1 MDKETLRGC
10 MLYLFSGSIAYLVLL
25 SSLLAFS
32 EEVASDKQQVLIDKA
47 ITSFMQQHDVPGVA
61 VAIVKGNNESIIC
74 YGLANKK
81 HHAKVTENT
90 LFEIASITKVFTTT
104 ALALNV
110 LQGRMGLDD
119 PISKYIPG
127 LDAPSSAISKVTLL
141 ELATHNSSLPRVGGS
156 WREGGLQKI
165 ISFLQHWQPNYSI
178 GTRYEYSNLAFGL
191 LGYALEAVEKKPYEE
206 IIAEDILKP
215 LGMNMTFTQVPES
228 QLSQYA
234 QGYNQKGY
242 EAPRRIPG
250 YLLGSG
256 ALRSTVKDMLKFL
269 KANMGI
275 NTPENLLKAM
285 HLAQQPFYKVRK
297 HFIIGLGWQRFD
309 FEGTLVINKNGGVT
323 GFTSY
328 IGWIPEKKI
337 GIVILTNKG
346 KARSTAVGRYL
357 LTALSKV
364 N

>member
-1 MDKETLRGC
+1 MR
-10 MLYLFSGSIAYLVLL
+10 YLFSGPIVYLVLL

-32 EEVASDKQQVLIDKA
+32 EEVVTDKNSLLIDKA

-61 VAIVKGNNESIIC
+61 VAIVNGNSERIYT
-74 YGLANKK
+74 YGLADKK
-81 HHAKVTENT
+81 RNAKVTENT

-110 LQGRMGLDD
+110 LQGKMGLED

-127 LDAPSSAISKVTLL
+127 LDSPSSAISKVTLL
-141 ELATHNSSLPRVGGS
+141 DLATHTSSLPRVGGS
-156 WREGGLQKI
+156 WKEGGLQKI
-165 ISFLQHWQPNYSI
+165 ISFLQHWQPNFPI
-178 GTRYEYSNLAFGL
+178 GTRYEYSNLGFGL
-191 LGYALEAVEKKPYEE
+191 LGYALETIEKRSYEE
-206 IIAEDILKP
+206 IIGEDILKP
-215 LGMNMTFTQVPES
+215 LGMHMTFTQVPES
-228 QLSQYA
+228 RLSLYA
-234 QGYNQKGY
+234 QGYNQKGN

-275 NTPENLLKAM
+275 NTPESLLKAM
-285 HLAQQPFYKVRK
+285 QLTQQPFYTVRK
-297 HFIIGLGWQRFD
+297 HFIMGLGWQRFD
-309 FEGTLVINKNGGVT
+309 FEGTLVINKNGGLT

-337 GIVILTNKG
+337 GVVILTNKG
-346 KARSTAVGRYL
+346 KARPTAVGRYL
-357 LTALSKV
+357 LTALSKD
-364 N
+364 

>member
-1 MDKETLRGC
+1 MR
-10 MLYLFSGSIAYLVLL
+10 YVFSISIVCFALI

-32 EEVASDKQQVLIDKA
+32 EEVTTDKKSLLIDKA
-47 ITSFMQQHDVPGVA
+47 ITSFMQQHEVPGVA
-61 VAIVKGNNESIIC
+61 IAIVNGDSEKILT
-74 YGLANKK
+74 YGLADKK
-81 HHAKVTENT
+81 SNAKVTENT

-110 LQGRMGLDD
+110 LQGNMGLND

-127 LDAPSSAISKVTLL
+127 LDSHFSAINKVTLL
-141 ELATHNSSLPRVGGS
+141 ELATHTSSLPRVGGS

-165 ISFLQHWQPNYSI
+165 VSFLQHWQPNYPI
-178 GTRYEYSNLAFGL
+178 GARYEYSNLAFGL
-191 LGYALEAVEKKPYEE
+191 LGYALEAVEKRPYEE
-206 IIAEDILKP
+206 IIAEDVLKP
-215 LGMNMTFTQVPES
+215 LGMNMTFTRVPES

-234 QGYNQKGY
+234 QGYDFKGK

-275 NTPENLLKAM
+275 NTPEKLLKAM
-285 HLAQQPFYKVRK
+285 QLAQQPFYNVRK
-297 HFIIGLGWQRFD
+297 HFIMGLGWQRFD
-309 FEGTLVINKNGGVT
+309 FEDTLIINKNGGLT
-323 GFTSY
+323 GFASY
-328 IGWIPEKKI
+328 IGWMPEKKI
-337 GIVILTNKG
+337 GIIILTNKG
-346 KARSTAVGRYL
+346 KARPTALGRYL
-357 LTALSKV
+357 LTALSKQ